1 MGTPPAEPELRA
13 KCHWSNGRVGSHNV
27 ASVTRS
33 LYHLQTTWFHCEPSH
48 RMITTNSSG
57 TGTELPSDTNVK
69 EVRSKKALFIPDIEQ
84 GFIKT
89 HVSMAFKLATELGFT
104 PTLTRLKKVV
114 TCQIAVM
121 DVHGPDT
128 PTPRITFWTEAREES
143 MPKTK
148 VRSCETGQ

>member
-1 MGTPPAEPELRA
+1 
-13 KCHWSNGRVGSHNV
+13 
-27 ASVTRS
+27 
-33 LYHLQTTWFHCEPSH
+33 
-48 RMITTNSSG
+48 
-57 TGTELPSDTNVK
+57 
-69 EVRSKKALFIPDIEQ
+69 
-84 GFIKT
+84 
-89 HVSMAFKLATELGFT
+89 MAFKLATELGFT

-148 VRSCETGQ
+148 VRSCETGQRLENQDTNEAMIGDRNQKNVCGLEERAG